1 MPGQPP
7 GAVAA
12 SPQAHAWPAGI
23 PAVLLTATVRGGA
36 AGSAGCR
43 PPARPAGIGRL
54 RRARCAICGGCR
66 LLRPAGVG
74 A

>member
-23 PAVLLTATVRGGA
+23 PL
-36 AGSAGCR
+36 SC
-43 PPARPAGIGRL
+43 
-54 RRARCAICGGCR
+54 
-66 LLRPAGVG
+66 
-74 A
+74 